1 MKKGKAQIEQ
11 DIFDALTDFFAGA
24 IDGELYMSDTRPRD
38 SNAEDAVIVA
48 GAPSG
53 EQWQR
58 GRVRILVFVQ
68 DIDNNSGNPVKDIER
83 IQQIEAMA
91 EPIINTLHE
100 ALREYS
106 FELFTA
112 PDHGQVPETA
122 EHFVNIH
129 LQYTRQTF

>member
-11 DIFDALTDFFAGA
+11 DIFDALTDFFAEA

-68 DIDNNSGNPVKDIER
+68 DIDNNSGSPVKDIER

-100 ALREYS
+100 TLREYS

-112 PDHGQVPETA
+112 PDHGQVPETT

>member
-11 DIFDALTDFFAGA
+11 DIYDALTGFFDDA
-24 IDGELYMSDTRPRD
+24 IEGELYMSDTRPRD
-38 SNAEDAVIVA
+38 SGAEDAVIVA

-53 EQWQR
+53 EQWQK

-68 DIDNNSGNPVKDIER
+68 DIDNNSGRLVKDTER

-91 EPIINTLHE
+91 EPIIDTLHE
-100 ALREYS
+100 ALPEYS

-112 PDHGQVPETA
+112 PDDGQIPQTT

>member
-68 DIDNNSGNPVKDIER
+68 DIDNNSGSPVKDIER

-91 EPIINTLHE
+91 EPIINALHE

>member
-68 DIDNNSGNPVKDIER
+68 DIDNNSGSPVKDIER

>member
-11 DIFDALTDFFAGA
+11 DIYDALTGFFAGT
-24 IDGELYMSDTRPRD
+24 IGGTLYMSDTRPRD
-38 SNAEDAVIVA
+38 SETEDAVIVA

-53 EQWQR
+53 QQWQR

-68 DIDNNSGNPVKDIER
+68 DIDNGTGSPVKDIDR

-91 EPIINTLHE
+91 EPIIDTLHE
-100 ALREYS
+100 ALPEYS

-112 PDHGQVPETA
+112 PDNGQITDTA
-122 EHFVNIH
+122 EHFAEIH

>member
-11 DIFDALTDFFAGA
+11 DIFDALGAFFADA
-24 IDGELYMSDTRPRD
+24 IEGDLYMSDTRPRD
-38 SNAEDAVIVA
+38 SEAEDAVIVA

-53 EQWQR
+53 EQWQK

-68 DIDNNSGNPVKDIER
+68 DIDNNSGRPVKDIER
-83 IQQIEAMA
+83 IQQIEQMA
-91 EPIINTLHE
+91 EPIIDTLHS
-100 ALREYS
+100 ALPDYA

-112 PDHGQVPETA
+112 PDDGQVPETT

-129 LQYTRQTF
+129 LQFTRQTF

>member
-11 DIFDALTDFFAGA
+11 DIYDALTGFFTETIG
-24 IDGELYMSDTRPRD
+24 GTLYMSDTRPRD
-38 SNAEDAVIVA
+38 SGTEDAVIVA

-53 EQWQR
+53 QQWQR

-68 DIDNNSGNPVKDIER
+68 DIDNGTGSAVKDTDR
-83 IQQIEAMA
+83 VQQIEAMA
-91 EPIINTLHE
+91 EPIIDTLHE
-100 ALREYS
+100 ALPEYS

-112 PDHGQVPETA
+112 PDDGKITDTA
-122 EHFVNIH
+122 EHFVDIH

>member
-11 DIFDALTDFFAGA
+11 DIYDALTGFFAGV
-24 IDGELYMSDTRPRD
+24 IDGTLYMSDTRPRD
-38 SNAEDAVIVA
+38 SATEDAVIVA

-53 EQWQR
+53 EQWQN

-68 DIDNNSGNPVKDIER
+68 DIDNGTGSPVKDTDR
-83 IQQIEAMA
+83 IQQIEAIA
-91 EPIINTLHE
+91 EPLIDSLHE
-100 ALREYS
+100 ALPEYA
-106 FELFTA
+106 FELFEA
-112 PDHGQVPETA
+112 PDHGQVPTTS

>member
-11 DIFDALTDFFAGA
+11 DIYDALTGFFTGT
-24 IDGELYMSDTRPRD
+24 IGGTLYMSDTRPRD
-38 SNAEDAVIVA
+38 SATEDAVIVA

-53 EQWQR
+53 QQWQR
-58 GRVRILVFVQ
+58 GRVRIWVFVQ
-68 DIDNNSGNPVKDIER
+68 DSDNGTGSPVKDTDR
-83 IQQIEAMA
+83 VQQIEAMA
-91 EPIINTLHE
+91 EPIIDTLHE
-100 ALREYS
+100 ALPEYS

-112 PDHGQVPETA
+112 PDDGQIDDTA